1 MAVTLQNVLHVRDH
15 CLCLHTQRAARVLAR
30 RFDQAFRPFGLTNHQ
45 FSLMMAL
52 SAPRPAPL
60 GLLAAM
66 MGADRT
72 TVTAALKPLI
82 ARGLAED
89 APDPADRRVRR
100 ARLTDAGRELL
111 AKAHPVWIAEH
122 GRLEAEL
129 TGQAE
134 PDALRSGLNA
144 IAATVA

>member
-52 SAPRPAPL
+52 NAPEPAPL
-60 GLLAAM
+60 GRLAAL

-82 ARGLAED
+82 GRGLAKD
-89 APDPADRRVRR
+89 LPDPADRRIRR
-100 ARLTDAGRELL
+100 ARLTDAGRDLL
-111 AKAHPVWIAEH
+111 AQAHPVWIAEH
-122 GRLEAEL
+122 ALLEAEL
-129 TGQAE
+129 SGRTE

-144 IAATVA
+144 LAARAA